1 MYATANSTIVWK
13 RKADESQQSARTM
26 ARVSVGL
33 LVLLMV
39 TAAYAY
45 ATQARYDDLCRT
57 IQLSTTSAAA
67 TPNSAAGMSI
77 ASNFCI

>member
-26 ARVSVGL
+26 ARVSAGL

-45 ATQARYDDLCRT
+45 GTQARYDDLCRT
-57 IQLSTTSAAA
+57 IQLSTTTAAA
-67 TPNSAAGMSI
+67 QDGSKSI